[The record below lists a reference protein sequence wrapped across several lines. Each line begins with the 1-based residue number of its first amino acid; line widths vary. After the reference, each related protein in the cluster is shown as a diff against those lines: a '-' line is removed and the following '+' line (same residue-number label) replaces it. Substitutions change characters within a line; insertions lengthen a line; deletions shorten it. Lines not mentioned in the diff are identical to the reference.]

1 MRKVRKIIKLGIL
14 ILAIILMLAGCYN
27 YKEIN
32 NVTFV
37 TSVVLDMDPLG
48 NVVIYMDCVKPYRN
62 NNESSDNGKR
72 IIYKGTGKTTLE
84 AIRDVNM
91 ASSYKINF
99 TQNRAIIFT
108 EGAAK
113 EGIGKF
119 LDIINNDQEFLVR
132 PYAFVYFGEV
142 DKLLNLVASDEE
154 YLGLYLTD
162 LVQKNKANP
171 RAIVKTI
178 NEYITES
185 EVGSGYSLL
194 GAIQVRKDVT
204 DERVELSGGVIMQN
218 NLMKERISMIDGL
231 SYNMLTNNIRTG
243 TLESVNPQMNAGF
256 ITLEILNNKTKTNIN
271 YDGNRVLL
279 TKDINIKTT
288 LAEEQGRF
296 IVDKETLELIKQR
309 EEKKIKEYLN
319 TFFDKF
325 NKKNIDIMGVERLL
339 EMKYPNLIKGNIL
352 SIVDIDINVKVNI
365 EGRSVTRDSF
375 F

>member
-1 MRKVRKIIKLGIL
+1 MRRVRKIIKLGIL
-14 ILAIILMLAGCYN
+14 ILAIILMLAGCFN
-27 YKEIN
+27 YREIN

-37 TSVVLDMDPLG
+37 TSVVLDLDPLG

-162 LVQKNKANP
+162 LVEKNKANP

-185 EVGSGYSLL
+185 EIGANYSLL
-194 GAIQVRKDVT
+194 GAIQSRKDVT
-204 DERVELSGGVIMQN
+204 DQRVELSGGVIMQN
-218 NLMKERISMIDGL
+218 NVMKERISMLDGL
-231 SYNMLTNNIRTG
+231 SYNILINNIKTG
-243 TLESVNPQMNAGF
+243 TLEAVNPQMNNGF
-256 ITLEILNNKTKTNIN
+256 ITLEILNNKTKTDIN

-279 TKDINIKTT
+279 TKNITIKTT

-296 IVDKETLELIKQR
+296 VLDKETLKLIKEE
-309 EEKKIKEYLN
+309 EEKRIKGYLE

-325 NKKNIDIMGVERLL
+325 NRKNIDIMGVERLL

-352 SIVDIDINVKVNI
+352 STVDIDIKVNVDI
-365 EGRSVTRDSF
+365 EGRSITRDSF